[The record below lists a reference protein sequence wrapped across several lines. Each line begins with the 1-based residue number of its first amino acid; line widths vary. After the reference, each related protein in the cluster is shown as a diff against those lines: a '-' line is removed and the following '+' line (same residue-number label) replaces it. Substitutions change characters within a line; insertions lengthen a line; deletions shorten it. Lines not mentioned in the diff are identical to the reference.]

1 MIHSSK
7 LSKSKTFYVPALDGL
22 RFLAFFLVF
31 IHHTPLFNNFIY
43 VYLNT
48 YGWIGVDIF
57 FALSA
62 FLLSHL
68 LRIEFIQYNHIDKKK
83 FFLRRALRIWPIY
96 FIYLFFSEL
105 PDKHLMLFTSNIYAV
120 VKNVSV
126 GHIWTI
132 SFEEQVYFFLPF
144 VLVFL
149 IKIRQKLRCSIAI
162 FVFFSLIKYIFI
174 SNNVHYNAIYILPI
188 THFESIYFGVLLGL
202 GYFDNFLKTIN
213 SRYLIFI
220 ILTLFLSISNLDI
233 TKVNYKLHYINFIGG
248 VCSMLMVHLATRDN
262 NIVSNILS
270 LKTLRYLGK
279 ISYGLYLYHVDVI
292 FKINNIFAG
301 TSLENPYLLFTMHL
315 LTTIAIATLSWYLIE
330 KPFLKLKN
338 KFEIIRSRSIA

>member
-132 SFEEQVYFFLPF
+132 S
-144 VLVFL
+144 
-149 IKIRQKLRCSIAI
+149 
-162 FVFFSLIKYIFI
+162 
-174 SNNVHYNAIYILPI
+174 
-188 THFESIYFGVLLGL
+188 
-202 GYFDNFLKTIN
+202 
-213 SRYLIFI
+213 
-220 ILTLFLSISNLDI
+220 
-233 TKVNYKLHYINFIGG
+233 
-248 VCSMLMVHLATRDN
+248 
-262 NIVSNILS
+262 
-270 LKTLRYLGK
+270 
-279 ISYGLYLYHVDVI
+279 
-292 FKINNIFAG
+292 
-301 TSLENPYLLFTMHL
+301 
-315 LTTIAIATLSWYLIE
+315 
-330 KPFLKLKN
+330 LKN
-338 KFEIIRSRSIA
+338 KSISFCLLS